1 MRPQECGIESDGSR
15 HEPFCTVLC
24 SEMSD
29 PVDASR
35 EQFARQ
41 TRRTTFSLEAFRP
54 RQRVFAPLVIFNGQ
68 NPQPTPSGWKAVRQ
82 VRPSAESPKAQEH
95 SGLRALRWTAGV
107 HISGVHI

>member
-1 MRPQECGIESDGSR
+1 M
-15 HEPFCTVLC
+15 
-24 SEMSD
+24 SEAIG
-29 PVDASR
+29 ASR

-41 TRRTTFSLEAFRP
+41 TRRPTFSLEAFRP
-54 RQRVFAPLVIFNGQ
+54 RQRAFPPLIIFIGQ

-107 HISGVHI
+107 HIFKEKKCC